1 MKFLVDMPLSPL
13 LAVWLRENG
22 HDADHVSAVGLHKAK
37 DHHIIEA
44 ARQQN
49 RIIITADLDFPQLLA
64 ISRAADPGVIL
75 FRGGNYSDEQML
87 QLLRRVLENY
97 PENKLEHAI
106 TVVDKVRIRH
116 CPLPIE

>member
-1 MKFLVDMPLSPL
+1 MKFLVDMPLSPQ
-13 LAVWLRENG
+13 LAVWLREHG
-22 HDADHVSAVGLHKAK
+22 HDADHVSAIGLHNAK
-37 DHHIIEA
+37 DHRILEI

-64 ISRAADPGVIL
+64 ISHAADPGVIL

-87 QLLRRVLENY
+87 QLLRRVLDNY
-97 PENKLEHAI
+97 PENKLVHAI
-106 TVVDKVRIRH
+106 TVVDKVRIRR

>member
-1 MKFLVDMPLSPL
+1 MKFLVDMPLSPQ
-13 LAVWLRENG
+13 LAVWLRDNG
-22 HDADHVSAVGLHKAK
+22 HDADHVSAVGLHNAK
-37 DHHIIEA
+37 DHSILEA

-49 RIIITADLDFPQLLA
+49 RIIIT
-64 ISRAADPGVIL
+64 AADPGVIL

-87 QLLRRVLENY
+87 QLLKRVLENY

-106 TVVDKVRIRH
+106 TVADRVRIRR